1 VSFNSTVAQN
11 VCVAWDAANALP
23 AWLSTWVSTGQSLV
37 GSATFNIYSNAY
49 PAGPVTLPGPASGD
63 GYILMVGC

>member
-1 VSFNSTVAQN
+1 
-11 VCVAWDAANALP
+11 
-23 AWLSTWVSTGQSLV
+23 V